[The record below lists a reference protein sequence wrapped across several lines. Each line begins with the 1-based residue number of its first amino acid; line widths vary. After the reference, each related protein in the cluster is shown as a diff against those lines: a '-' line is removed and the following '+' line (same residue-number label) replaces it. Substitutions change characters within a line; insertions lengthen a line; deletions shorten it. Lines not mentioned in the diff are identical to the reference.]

1 VLCKFGWSWLQV
13 FEWALCMA
21 GCGGSGAIC
30 NNTMAVP
37 LTLDALDYFT
47 RHEFRTTLGRHLHK
61 LAGTFR

>member
-1 VLCKFGWSWLQV
+1 
-13 FEWALCMA
+13 MA